1 VVFDREIWGT
11 EHGDSRDFGV
21 GTMCGG
27 KRNGMWK
34 KHTENHG
41 FHGSGFDAKK
51 QLETF
56 DKMTSF
62 SKGIF
67 STIFSAEYHIF
78 PVTLDHGNRV

>member
-1 VVFDREIWGT
+1 MRINLHMISASPSWSIHARE
-11 EHGDSRDFGV
+11 
-21 GTMCGG
+21 
-27 KRNGMWK
+27 
-34 KHTENHG
+34 G
-41 FHGSGFDAKK
+41 FFLEQRMKLHIFS
-51 QLETF
+51 ETF